1 MSNFFINSPE
11 LIASYGSAPSTERG
25 FNRHLGTHPK
35 ENKVIYCSGKNV
47 IVRDVDNPE
56 DCFVYRGHNAT
67 TTVAKFSS
75 SGYWVCSGDESGKLI
90 VWSWDNPEH
99 QTKFETHM
107 MAGKITD
114 LEWDPESKRI
124 TVCGEGGGGLSCKT
138 FMWDSGN
145 MVGEMVGHTGRV
157 LSIAYK
163 PNRPYR
169 IMSCGEDF
177 ATIIYNGPPF
187 RSAHTNRKHT
197 NYVQCVRYSPDGSKA
212 VTVSSDKKVIFYDGK
227 EGTITNTWE
236 NAHAGTIYSVC
247 WSPDSTM
254 VATSSA
260 DKSVKVWNVESG
272 DTVATF
278 SAGTDLGDMQVA
290 VVWKADKIISLSLS
304 GNLNIWQVDSQAPV
318 GVLMG
323 HQMQLTAVCADA
335 QTGTIFTG
343 SSDGVICHWN
353 EGIGVKFSGAQPR
366 SIPGAIHG
374 GRVAGIAVTSAGV
387 VSAGWDNALRFGD
400 ASAGSFG
407 DSVSTDG
414 QPLCMSAV
422 GAGSD
427 VVALATSTGIY
438 VYSGK
443 SVAAS
448 VTGLAY
454 EPLSIAINAAGD
466 TVAVG
471 AGNNSIFVYS
481 YDGSSLTQTQE
492 VTGHR
497 GMVTCLAF
505 NASGEFLAAGDA
517 YKEIKVW
524 KTADWTT
531 KINGVWVFHT
541 SRVLCLAWSPDGL
554 HLASGGQ
561 DTNVIVWNVKKKLKK
576 KIIPFCHMGGVT
588 DIAYVNENTVATVGL
603 DQTLCKWNVEGA
615 C

>member
-1 MSNFFINSPE
+1 MC
-11 LIASYGSAPSTERG
+11 A
-25 FNRHLGTHPK
+25 
-35 ENKVIYCSGKNV
+35 
-47 IVRDVDNPE
+47 
-56 DCFVYRGHNAT
+56 
-67 TTVAKFSS
+67 
-75 SGYWVCSGDESGKLI
+75 
-90 VWSWDNPEH
+90 
-99 QTKFETHM
+99 
-107 MAGKITD
+107 
-114 LEWDPESKRI
+114 
-124 TVCGEGGGGLSCKT
+124 
-138 FMWDSGN
+138 
-145 MVGEMVGHTGRV
+145 
-157 LSIAYK
+157 
-163 PNRPYR
+163 
-169 IMSCGEDF
+169 
-177 ATIIYNGPPF
+177 
-187 RSAHTNRKHT
+187 
-197 NYVQCVRYSPDGSKA
+197 
-212 VTVSSDKKVIFYDGK
+212 
-227 EGTITNTWE
+227 
-236 NAHAGTIYSVC
+236 AHAYF
-247 WSPDSTM
+247 TM